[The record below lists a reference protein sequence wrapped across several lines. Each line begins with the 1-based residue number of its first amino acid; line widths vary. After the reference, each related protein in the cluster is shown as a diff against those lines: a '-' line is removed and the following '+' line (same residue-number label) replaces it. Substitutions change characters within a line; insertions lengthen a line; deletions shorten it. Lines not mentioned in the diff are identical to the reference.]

1 MCLRALTISA
11 IACLLTFAPL
21 APARQAPSTEQI
33 LSFLRTA
40 SALVPKIENSQG
52 CNVAANIAIRQAQ
65 VGDLAGALATL
76 RSGKGSEGIIAPML
90 AWQGN
95 VELALNLVQNSGSSE
110 DTKAVAHSGVAL
122 QLAWRGDFDNALRVI
137 RIMES
142 APPFLGKTKRLIDT
156 LTGIQ
161 TMQWQTGDHAG
172 AQSTLGQ
179 ALDAVDHEIAHPF
192 TPEFADTLAP
202 DLYGEIARALS
213 EEGNQ
218 AAALDLIHRVSATM
232 PFAESPEGRQRLLYT
247 VAVTEAD
254 MGRFAEAARIAE
266 PMSPGQWRDGALM
279 ILAMKRGDAGE
290 PEEAV
295 EEAIQVSSAVWR
307 NASLR
312 GVAVA
317 LAASG
322 NSIAAISTIDR
333 IQGADERADAYSQ
346 LAYEQ
351 ARKKDPAAS
360 LTLEIAMEAA
370 WAAGSATEPYVFAQI
385 AVTRGMLGD
394 FSGALE
400 VVGKMAEEERYWAVE
415 ALAAMLVEAGKKTEA
430 LALAESQP
438 EVFCARASAFAGI
451 ASQLIEEKEDAE
463 RKNRVNLN

>member
-1 MCLRALTISA
+1 LKTAKDATS
-11 IACLLTFAPL
+11 
-21 APARQAPSTEQI
+21 
-33 LSFLRTA
+33 LRT
-40 SALVPKIENSQG
+40 SPYDKHKLW
-52 CNVAANIAIRQAQ
+52 
-65 VGDLAGALATL
+65 DLAGALATL
-76 RSGKGSEGIIAPML
+76 GSGKGSEGIIAPML
-90 AWQGN
+90 PWQGN
-95 VELALNLVQNSGSSE
+95 VELALNLIQNSGSSE
-110 DTKAVAHSGVAL
+110 DTKAAAHSGVAL
-122 QLAWRGDFDNALRVI
+122 QLACRGDFDNALRVI

-142 APPFLGKTKRLIDT
+142 APPFFGKTNRLIDT

-360 LTLEIAMEAA
+360 L
-370 WAAGSATEPYVFAQI
+370 P
-385 AVTRGMLGD
+385 
-394 FSGALE
+394 
-400 VVGKMAEEERYWAVE
+400 
-415 ALAAMLVEAGKKTEA
+415 
-430 LALAESQP
+430 
-438 EVFCARASAFAGI
+438 
-451 ASQLIEEKEDAE
+451 
-463 RKNRVNLN
+463 